1 MPTTDW
7 KSRKKLLHSRDGPF
21 GITYAYALVKV
32 MAFYFL
38 FYLFFIIRKTPLL
51 IRNQLQEKDDKVSTL
66 KQKQQQK
73 QKHYGFP
80 VSVPNH
86 NFKTS

>member
-32 MAFYFL
+32 MAFHFL
-38 FYLFFIIRKTPLL
+38 FYFFYYQKNTFI
-51 IRNQLQEKDDKVSTL
+51 DKESIT
-66 KQKQQQK
+66 
-73 QKHYGFP
+73 GERR
-80 VSVPNH
+80 
-86 NFKTS
+86 